1 MNNYQKGISFIET
14 IITISVFTMAM
25 IAVSTFIIYLYRA
38 YSFNLE
44 QLSAINEARKGIE
57 VIVKEIREAR
67 IADNGSYP
75 LVKADDFEF
84 IFYGDIDRDIAVER
98 VRYFLEGTNFKKGI
112 IEPSGDPPQY
122 VLTSEKIDLLSQ
134 YVRNGTLPVFTYYN
148 GDWPSDTLN
157 NPLPTATRL
166 METKLMH
173 VYLKIN
179 VDPSRPPSDF
189 ELESDTQIRN
199 LKTNL

>member
-25 IAVSTFIIYLYRA
+25 MAVSTFIIYLYRA

-122 VLTSEKIDLLSQ
+122 VLTSEKIDVLSQ